1 MHLILFLLI
10 MCSANARDWSKTES
24 ELKYIPGDL
33 QFSNRSSCAKKSM
46 TPTKSVFLIV
56 DNVNIAKSVY
66 RLAKMKQLDVVGT
79 TNLGI
84 EKFRYS
90 LVSLIQLIS
99 AKILSGEL
107 PLIEDHKISDEY
119 LAQNWE
125 KSRKVNFKDFSS
137 CRVIKKFSSL
147 HSNLNV
153 SKPDRVLLEQIAKD
167 LDHSEDFFS
176 ACDDFSDLSE
186 PQVALYQFDLKT
198 KEGFHKIGFRFWY
211 SLKVYLSWAFRY
223 SPEMSALS
231 EPFDYLFKSANLEEM
246 VLFFSNGCESIS
258 APACKDKDLSL
269 ENLRQFTHEAN
280 QIDWTNSDYIK
291 PVPESAPNDFF
302 TQPMPLKSDDLLN
315 LGDYNS
321 ADEWAKNFRDNFIK
335 ARGYNKIKISKA
347 ISHLNLISSSIGPD
361 LLFDKLKLNSL
372 QLSEQGKQDLYYLCS
387 EFQMAAD
394 KELSFLRQDLWKLK
408 KVKVFDDILK
418 DFTDKNL
425 SDFFDF
431 FERVVLNTNSF
442 CSDLKQQ
449 RVWDD
454 NFELKKEGFAPWYQQ
469 LFYQKKYALKDDLTL
484 SSEITSTPYLSLS
497 NGHVICQNA
506 IHCSRLILDSMM
518 SLSALSRSFSSI
530 VPQDEILSSNM
541 ANPFAQRM
549 ACGAYDPWA
558 KKNKIIFDFFHDM
571 IQSATFGLLSS
582 PVYVAATLDPK
593 RIVSFETLVKEGE
606 VFYDPKYDKRSLKLS
621 LMADLGGLAGIPC
634 AISVSGSKFNPF
646 QYYMFNGISF
656 SGCKERS
663 KNDIVVH
670 SADSQ
675 SQQNSYRSYC
685 TSCAINLQT
694 VASVASNINPIF
706 RSSFFLIKGIVGL
719 VSQIRD
725 PDDLSRDW
733 KVSPLQVALSYRY
746 DGQITKSCTKKLI
759 KGKSCLKW
767 KCERDMMEKFIS
779 QYQVTPTYSSFSCFR
794 GNGLVEVVGCDAPI
808 YLSQNNNLQ
817 VDTTCQLKE
826 RK

>member
-1 MHLILFLLI
+1 
-10 MCSANARDWSKTES
+10 
-24 ELKYIPGDL
+24 
-33 QFSNRSSCAKKSM
+33 
-46 TPTKSVFLIV
+46 
-56 DNVNIAKSVY
+56 
-66 RLAKMKQLDVVGT
+66 
-79 TNLGI
+79 
-84 EKFRYS
+84 
-90 LVSLIQLIS
+90 
-99 AKILSGEL
+99 
-107 PLIEDHKISDEY
+107 
-119 LAQNWE
+119 
-125 KSRKVNFKDFSS
+125 
-137 CRVIKKFSSL
+137 
-147 HSNLNV
+147 
-153 SKPDRVLLEQIAKD
+153 
-167 LDHSEDFFS
+167 
-176 ACDDFSDLSE
+176 
-186 PQVALYQFDLKT
+186 
-198 KEGFHKIGFRFWY
+198 
-211 SLKVYLSWAFRY
+211 
-223 SPEMSALS
+223 
-231 EPFDYLFKSANLEEM
+231 
-246 VLFFSNGCESIS
+246 
-258 APACKDKDLSL
+258 
-269 ENLRQFTHEAN
+269 
-280 QIDWTNSDYIK
+280 
-291 PVPESAPNDFF
+291 
-302 TQPMPLKSDDLLN
+302 
-315 LGDYNS
+315 
-321 ADEWAKNFRDNFIK
+321 
-335 ARGYNKIKISKA
+335 
-347 ISHLNLISSSIGPD
+347 
-361 LLFDKLKLNSL
+361 
-372 QLSEQGKQDLYYLCS
+372 
-387 EFQMAAD
+387 
-394 KELSFLRQDLWKLK
+394 
-408 KVKVFDDILK
+408 
-418 DFTDKNL
+418 
-425 SDFFDF
+425 
-431 FERVVLNTNSF
+431 
-442 CSDLKQQ
+442 
-449 RVWDD
+449 
-454 NFELKKEGFAPWYQQ
+454 
-469 LFYQKKYALKDDLTL
+469 
-484 SSEITSTPYLSLS
+484 
-497 NGHVICQNA
+497 
-506 IHCSRLILDSMM
+506 
-518 SLSALSRSFSSI
+518 
-530 VPQDEILSSNM
+530 
-541 ANPFAQRM
+541 
-549 ACGAYDPWA
+549 
-558 KKNKIIFDFFHDM
+558 M